1 MTINKTGLI
10 KKIKSPQNV
19 LSPRDWFQ
27 AFSPQW
33 VKGRMVRVCGVRVRI
48 GGDFLYIYWL
58 YLLYY
63 SSLPCLSRYQCGIP
77 NY

>member
-48 GGDFLYIYWL
+48 GGDFLYIY
-58 YLLYY
+58 
-63 SSLPCLSRYQCGIP
+63 
-77 NY
+77 